1 MGDLSQL
8 WIMLLVSFMASLRC
22 LNSSPRVDSI
32 LGTGSDH
39 RPNIANASE
48 TEPIKDRQSK
58 SSETLDAALSSKP
71 TGDGEIS
78 RRGEREGKFYK
89 SETRCLGAQ
98 VQVRKNWKHVHNH
111 ISCLVLP
118 LVEPGDLYCTGST
131 LSHHHFQCFVGSQC
145 VVCLRI
151 KIKVDIIGWRTMGIT
166 MGGGVQGNPNRQIVS
181 TQMSGQTY

>member
-22 LNSSPRVDSI
+22 LNSSPRVVSI
-32 LGTGSDH
+32 LGTGSDQ

-71 TGDGEIS
+71 TGDGETS

-98 VQVRKNWKHVHNH
+98 VQVRKNWKHVH
-111 ISCLVLP
+111 
-118 LVEPGDLYCTGST
+118 EPGDLYCTGST

-145 VVCLRI
+145 VVCFRSQLRI
-151 KIKVDIIGWRTMGIT
+151 KIKVAIIDGEQWE
-166 MGGGVQGNPNRQIVS
+166 
-181 TQMSGQTY
+181 

>member
-1 MGDLSQL
+1 MGYLSQL

-22 LNSSPRVDSI
+22 LNSSPRVVSI
-32 LGTGSDH
+32 LGTGSDQ

-98 VQVRKNWKHVHNH
+98 VQVRKNWKHVHDH

-118 LVEPGDLYCTGST
+118 
-131 LSHHHFQCFVGSQC
+131 
-145 VVCLRI
+145 
-151 KIKVDIIGWRTMGIT
+151 IG
-166 MGGGVQGNPNRQIVS
+166 
-181 TQMSGQTY
+181 

>member
-32 LGTGSDH
+32 LGTGSDQ

-58 SSETLDAALSSKP
+58 SSETLDAALLSKP

-78 RRGEREGKFYK
+78 RRREREGKFYK

-98 VQVRKNWKHVHNH
+98 VQVRKKLETR
-111 ISCLVLP
+111 S
-118 LVEPGDLYCTGST
+118 
-131 LSHHHFQCFVGSQC
+131 
-145 VVCLRI
+145 
-151 KIKVDIIGWRTMGIT
+151 
-166 MGGGVQGNPNRQIVS
+166 
-181 TQMSGQTY
+181 

>member
-22 LNSSPRVDSI
+22 LNSSPRVVSI
-32 LGTGSDH
+32 LGTGSDQ

-58 SSETLDAALSSKP
+58 SSETLDAALSSNV
-71 TGDGEIS
+71 EIS

-98 VQVRKNWKHVHNH
+98 VQVRNKLETR
-111 ISCLVLP
+111 S
-118 LVEPGDLYCTGST
+118 
-131 LSHHHFQCFVGSQC
+131 
-145 VVCLRI
+145 
-151 KIKVDIIGWRTMGIT
+151 
-166 MGGGVQGNPNRQIVS
+166 
-181 TQMSGQTY
+181 

>member
-1 MGDLSQL
+1 MGYLSQL

-32 LGTGSDH
+32 LGTGSDQ

-58 SSETLDAALSSKP
+58 SSETLDAALLSKP

-98 VQVRKNWKHVHNH
+98 VQVRKNWKHVHDH

-118 LVEPGDLYCTGST
+118 
-131 LSHHHFQCFVGSQC
+131 
-145 VVCLRI
+145 
-151 KIKVDIIGWRTMGIT
+151 IG
-166 MGGGVQGNPNRQIVS
+166 
-181 TQMSGQTY
+181 